1 LTDGAYTISLTGEG
15 VTTVN
20 SLAGITLLKRV
31 GTGNWTAPGTH
42 VAASGS
48 TAVPTVSRSGVSGW
62 SNFGF
67 GGNSANPLPVE
78 LIDFSAYCDKNS
90 SYLTWTTASEKN
102 SDYFGVEVSTDLV
115 SWSEIAQVNAAGN
128 STSKRDYTI
137 ADNLTRG
144 LRYYR
149 LVQIDFDGKQRIY
162 DPISLNCGGSES
174 VFLIYPNPTSGD
186 FVVSIQNEKLSGE
199 IAVTLNTADGKL
211 ISTKTSEATTG
222 VQSIYFENNQL
233 PAGIYFVRIAD
244 KTGNELVGKMV
255 VR

>member
-1 LTDGAYTISLTGEG
+1 LTDGEYTISVTGEG
-15 VTTVN
+15 FATIN
-20 SLAGITLLKRV
+20 SLSGITLLKRV
-31 GTGNWTAPGTH
+31 GAGNWTAPGTH

-67 GGNSANPLPVE
+67 GGNTANPLPVE
-78 LIDFSAYCDKNS
+78 LIDFSAYCDDKIS
-90 SYLTWTTASEKN
+90 HVVWSTASEAN
-102 SDYFGVEVSTDLV
+102 SAYFDVEVSTDLV
-115 SWSEIAQVNAAGN
+115 SWSEIAKVNAAGN
-128 STSKRDYTI
+128 STSKIEYTI
-137 ADNLTRG
+137 ADNLSRG

-149 LVQIDFDGKQRIY
+149 LVQVDFDGKQRIY
-162 DPISLNCGGSES
+162 DPISLNCPGSES

-199 IAVTLNTADGKL
+199 IAVTLSSADGKL

-222 VQSIYFENNQL
+222 VQSIYFENNLL

-244 KTGNELVGKMV
+244 GAGNELVGKV
-255 VR
+255 SVR